1 MKMTKK
7 KVLVT
12 ALAICLVAIIS
23 MGTLAWFN
31 ASDEVKNIFKVAD
44 TDGNGEPDFSLELW
58 ETDEYDNRVKERE
71 YKDILPGD
79 VLDKDPT
86 IENTGN
92 YDQYIRAY
100 VKFSDAATL
109 QAACTKYG
117 LSTDLRTWLNVDSTV
132 WDAVTDPSV
141 GADGSIT
148 YCYYLKNTLGKMVGE
163 ETNKVQLF
171 TTVTIPEKFVQADLS
186 GANAV
191 FGIDVKADA
200 LQTENTGT
208 YAAEA
213 FAYVGWDA
221 FTDYPDYTVTTP

>member
-12 ALAICLVAIIS
+12 ALAVCLIATLS
-23 MGTLAWFN
+23 LGTLAWFN
-31 ASDEVKNIFKVAD
+31 ASDSVTNTFKVAD
-44 TDGNGEPDFSLELW
+44 TDGNNEPDFSVELW
-58 ETDEYDNRVKERE
+58 ETDEYDNRVEERE

-86 IENTGN
+86 VENTGN

-100 VKFSDAATL
+100 VTFSDAETL
-109 QAACTKYG
+109 QAACAKYG

-132 WDAVTDPSV
+132 WDAVSEPNAGT
-141 GADGSIT
+141 DGSIT
-148 YCYYLKNTLGKMVGE
+148 YCYYLKNVLGKKVGE

-186 GANAV
+186 GGNAV
-191 FGIDVKADA
+191 FTIDVKADA

-213 FAYVGWDA
+213 FNYVGWYA
-221 FTDYPDYTVTTP
+221 FADYPDYTVTTP